1 MDTTAERA
9 GAILRANKG
18 VPFCDACL
26 ALAVGVSLEAMQ
38 TAIQTLKQ
46 VLGYRVNS
54 KRRCSVCQRVK
65 IAISAP
71 EKRRRMRT
79 GP

>member
-1 MDTTAERA
+1 MDTTELGA
-9 GAILRANKG
+9 GEILRANRG

-26 ALAVGVSLEAMQ
+26 ALTVGVSLEAMQ
-38 TAIQTLKQ
+38 AAIETLKQ

-65 IAISAP
+65 LAISAP
-71 EKRRRMRT
+71 EKRRR
-79 GP
+79 

>member
-1 MDTTAERA
+1 MDTTESRA
-9 GAILRANKG
+9 GEILRANRG

-26 ALAVGVSLEAMQ
+26 ALVVGVSLETMQ
-38 TAIQTLKQ
+38 ATIKTLKQ

-54 KRRCSVCQRVK
+54 KQRCSVCQRVK

-71 EKRRRMRT
+71 EKRRR
-79 GP
+79 